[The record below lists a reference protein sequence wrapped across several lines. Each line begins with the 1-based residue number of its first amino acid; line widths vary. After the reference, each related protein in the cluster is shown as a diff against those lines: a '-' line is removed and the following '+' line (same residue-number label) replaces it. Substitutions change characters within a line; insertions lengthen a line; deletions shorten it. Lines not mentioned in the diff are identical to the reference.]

1 MMEAFYKELLAQL
14 VMDIRKEL
22 LPEIKSFIKEQVESA
37 LKTFKGKTETMEEYM
52 PKKYFLQKHEFS
64 GETFRR
70 ILKSGHVHSYFK
82 TGRKLYNLEQFNKA
96 FEAYKPQ
103 KPIFSKTVMRAA

>member
-1 MMEAFYKELLAQL
+1 MEAFYKELLAHL
-14 VMDIRKEL
+14 VMDIKKEIF
-22 LPEIKSFIKEQVESA
+22 PEIKSFIKEQVEA
-37 LKTFKGKTETMEEYM
+37 AVKTFKGKTATEEEEYM

-70 ILKSGHVHSYFK
+70 IVKSGRVHSYFK

-96 FEAYKPQ
+96 FEAYRPQ
-103 KPIFSKTVMRAA
+103 KPVFDKTMMKAV